1 MIGGR
6 NHAIGSSSK
15 CTNHLLLVSLSG
27 GMHCSRAKYLAESD
41 GLRFALPEPQD
52 ADSENAL
59 AKTPGDA

>member
-1 MIGGR
+1 
-6 NHAIGSSSK
+6 
-15 CTNHLLLVSLSG
+15 
-27 GMHCSRAKYLAESD
+27 MHCSRAKYLAESD